1 VLHTR
6 VRSSGDLG
14 LGAIGDAKAGG
25 LQHRKIVG
33 AVADRQR
40 LIKRHPHRGGDRV
53 EGMKLGILAEDR
65 LDDLAGQ
72 LGAFDH
78 ERIGS
83 ILVGAEP
90 LANRARELAKAA
102 RNDGDVSAV
111 RAHRLHEHTGA
122 GTQRDAVFEHIQDH
136 ALGQTSQQGDAL
148 AQRGREGNLAP
159 HRPLGDGGDAVA
171 DPGEGG
177 KLVDAFLADERRV
190 HIRNQQ
196 ALPATRERL
205 SDHIDRLTRER
216 ALERSP
222 LGFEVSGENKI
233 GRDTLVE
240 PAPALDAA
248 KGLRGPVDCCF
259 AERRPRGIGDER
271 GDEDGR
277 HDASRRAG
285 KHLRRALLIAGPTAS
300 GKSAAAI
307 ALAQRFGATIVNA
320 DSMQV
325 YRDLRILTARPTP
338 DEERLARHRLFGAI
352 DGAVN
357 FSAGRWALA
366 AGEILAEIGEQLA
379 IFVGG
384 TGLYFRALTE
394 GLSDIPPVPEPVRAE
409 VRSRAEGRATPEL
422 HDELAARDP
431 ETAAR
436 LNPSDR
442 QRILRALEVLDATG
456 RPLVSF
462 LGARTPPALAAR
474 EWTGLYLA
482 PDRAAL
488 GRRIDARFD
497 AMLAHG
503 ALDEVATLIQRRLGP
518 ALPVMR
524 AHGVPHLI
532 AHLEGRLSLDEA
544 ASRSKIDT
552 RHYAKRQFT
561 WARHQLS
568 GFRWVAPEEA
578 VDEGA
583 KAFK

>member
-72 LGAFDH
+72 LAAFDH

-102 RNDGDVSAV
+102 RNDGDVSAI
-111 RAHRLHEHTGA
+111 RAHRLHEHTGS
-122 GTQRDAVFEHIQDH
+122 GTQRDAVFEHVLDH
-136 ALGQTSQQGDAL
+136 GLGQTSQQGDAL

-190 HIRNQQ
+190 HIRNHE
-196 ALPATRERL
+196 ALAATHKRL

-259 AERRPRGIGDER
+259 AERRLRGIGDER

-277 HDASRRAG
+277 HDASRRAS

-300 GKSAAAI
+300 GKSAAAV

-366 AGEILAEIGEQLA
+366 AGEILAEIGEQPA

-409 VRSRAEGRATPEL
+409 VRSKAEGRATPEL

-462 LGARTPPALAAR
+462 VGARTPPALAAR

-503 ALDEVATLIQRRLGP
+503 ALDEVATLIQRRLDP

-568 GFRWVAPEEA
+568 GFRWVAPEET

-583 KAFK
+583 KTFK